1 MLVILYKATESQI
14 IPVMLPGKKGTY
26 RTKIVKV
33 LYSILRALIL
43 SLDWRNDRML

>member
-26 RTKIVKV
+26 RTKVVKV
-33 LYSILRALIL
+33 LYSMLRA
-43 SLDWRNDRML
+43 WTGGMTECCN